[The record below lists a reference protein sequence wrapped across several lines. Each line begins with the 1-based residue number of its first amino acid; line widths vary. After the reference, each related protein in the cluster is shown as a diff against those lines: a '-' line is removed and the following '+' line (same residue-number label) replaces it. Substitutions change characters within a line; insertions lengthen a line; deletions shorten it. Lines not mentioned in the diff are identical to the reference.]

1 MPTPFKREHGQME
14 GETRGRKRPRHAKAS
29 KFYLHKASAP

>member
-1 MPTPFKREHGQME
+1 MPIPFKREQME